1 MGLKEMYHSAEDAWY
16 SFLDKVDNVIPIY
29 RVVDPVDKVV
39 PSFGVVLAVI
49 AALLFVFVGLPLL
62 GGGSTNVVLNFRDEQ
77 GNPIQGLSVEVSY
90 GDYSA
95 EPVTNSLG
103 NISLSNV
110 PVGTTIFLSAQHPD
124 YGLLSEEAT
133 VSEANEKLSFTLS
146 LAKAPPSELSFQFT
160 DLGGLSLSGKPV
172 SIQLSCTTGVS
183 LPQSTYTTSD
193 GVFSITPP
201 ADCGNIVGSVS
212 ANGYI
217 TKDGVVFSVSN
228 PIVQLQ
234 SLVIEK
240 GKVKVTVRDTQTNAV
255 VPGLDVE
262 LLSNE
267 GASIDSIV
275 TNSFGVSIFNN
286 VPVGAYYASVTDPN
300 RNYALTTG
308 DPITVSPN
316 QTVSSDI
323 QVGKQ
328 VQGIVTVF
336 VNDKTSGNPVVDAI
350 IKLVGK
356 NDNKLFSTQTITAS
370 NPSVSFE
377 LTDKGPFIVTA
388 SHDNYLAQS
397 KDIGLLN
404 GDSSVTFAFEK
415 LTASNSGKVS
425 VNVKDEDNLPVDNAQ
440 VFLYDSTTGFI
451 AHAYESKITDV
462 NGTAHF
468 TGVNSGNYFARATK
482 YPAGPSD
489 SQPFTTDK
497 SVPAQASLT
506 LQIGQGTVQVIVKDT
521 EGTPVPFALVE
532 FLTDGSDECT
542 PGKCTVQSD
551 ALGIASKSFKADRK
565 VYVNVNAPGFS
576 GFSSTSHQLYAGKT
590 ELIQVKL
597 PKTILGDSPRI
608 VFVDVKDPIT
618 GASAK
623 EIKSGKAYVA
633 LFQLQIPT
641 ALPLDTA
648 GVHIRVGDESLS
660 ENDSIRI
667 IAAQIPNTSV
677 IKGTSYHPDEGYEV
691 DQENLTN
698 GESKWINAEWD
709 NPNPGVYEFGVVVR
723 ADDDVSVL
731 DPLTLYY
738 RAWGIEDNDWLRDPV
753 DNVLGK
759 SSSSAGKEG
768 QYAEAYQK
776 IYYSGKPIVCEEE
789 FCYSGE
795 TILNLDDEL
804 LIDGP
809 PYSLSVNK
817 NFIYSFVLTS
827 ADETTFEDPRLRV
840 FISNDGFSPSSE
852 AVFTEY
858 HVIGTNG
865 QPIEASGLSTND
877 IPGGEGQGLNV
888 GEMKQYQN
896 ISGEFSF
903 LTKKVEGTQIIIQLI
918 DAGDIVFEKS
928 IDLDIYSANTLN
940 ISVNPDTASAFVP
953 TEFTISVKDAQGFD
967 VPEALVSLLKI
978 DPNKNQQFITKK
990 TTDPTGKVIIL
1001 APPSLPYTRFVF
1013 DATKGGY
1020 ASDPVEIIVDENIVK
1035 FNPTQLSFT
1044 LPNAPNTEQF
1054 LPLDITNLSQETLL
1068 LKKATLT
1075 GDFQG
1080 FLSNGEMQNYVKQ
1093 YENVTSIGPIQEKT
1107 IQVKAST
1114 SPVVNVVSNKGL
1126 KGNLSLTF
1134 QSVSSSQEWVQNV
1147 PIQVGIKVITD
1158 CDEGGILLSGTPG
1171 SGELMTTSFNSK
1183 SQTPFQIL
1191 NTCIVD
1197 GQPFPLKNLKAK
1209 VVWKSQPIGNVELS
1223 MNDIEASNQAV
1234 EVLKNG
1240 SYVPFFEVFR
1250 TSDDT
1255 IYESLLTFTPF
1266 PKQLGETAQ
1275 FTITIA
1281 GEAGTGS
1288 KVQTIS
1294 ETFDVKIKVTNLE
1307 SCVKFDPEPEQ
1318 TIQMDMDEDEVEFK
1332 VDTSDCG
1339 NVPVDLWFCAG
1350 QGNENCRGGA
1360 PEGRLYLSQ
1369 FTINNLQGSKT
1380 LTIERKGGTLPGAYD
1395 ITVDARVPG
1404 ISYYQIASLNV
1415 EIQSDS
1421 SYAFDV
1427 EKPSFVLYAKNAKDS
1442 SSVINRK
1449 LLEPVKVTASV
1460 CDWGEASSK
1469 GSNFLVSA
1477 GVGFIVAEIAV
1488 LAYGAELGIIQVLGP
1503 LGFCPVC
1510 AVIGIVVFLVLNEL
1524 LAEDPCD
1531 DDTTETLQDYI
1542 INLAGTT
1549 APDGEGKGDPPD
1561 AIDVKISTN
1570 ASPHISA
1577 DWELSASQPI
1587 SKKGVASQTAAV
1599 VVENKSGYT
1608 DPYPLFGV
1616 MTLRATIHD
1625 NGDPSH
1631 SGNASVQCE
1640 SGGFSNFDIGPTASQ
1655 GSCHPTSDDSVL
1667 EEKFHVKFKTQD
1679 TDNSLPNLTFDSV
1692 ACSDGSQLGQS
1703 GKGALPR
1710 VALNWGWND
1719 TTGIPINACDAL
1731 NGNYIYC
1738 DATQFNIMMMKR
1750 VKALDEFL
1758 AANNYQ
1764 FTCPENPGKQNTSAT
1779 FPSNTSMGANL
1790 IGITQV
1796 GYQFASSDATAVTFT
1811 ADVNNTTS
1819 STQSADVLI
1828 IVGSNNSNDTI
1839 PNSCTASG
1847 SIPANSGTTISC
1859 TITNFGLSSD
1869 YYAEF
1874 TLSSTTTSNI
1884 AFSQPIVT
1892 LNTKSVEQQNAGTCD
1907 DLPKTTALISGIPG
1921 INYWIDGADPE
1932 YGTYVNDNT
1941 VTFTPAVPNVQA
1953 LNNLLHFDA
1962 YLIRDGYSADFEE
1975 DFRDYYVNNS
1985 FADAPT
1991 WFKGLGNAPV
2001 FSKYYGTD
2009 KLAFTN
2015 KYFNDSTLPAAG
2027 KYRVDLSIFFGDDWS
2042 FFNGDGSPDAG
2053 IAVEFY
2059 HLENP
2064 FPNSPFYRMPM
2075 NGMVGLEN
2083 TVYDRI
2089 GYGVE
2094 YINNGPEI
2102 IQINDSLIQTYS
2114 GVGSSA
2120 LSQVTV
2126 EESSDLRKLNSI
2138 PSTRGNLLEVT
2149 SNAGTST
2156 GSMTFTPSLATPL
2169 MMRVNHAVTPN
2180 PFAAYYQITSNG
2192 VPQDTGNTLTFWEGA
2207 GNCYDFTGTPIYEKF
2222 NYSPDR
2228 AGLPTDKYP
2237 NWPYLY
2243 AVDWEKALV
2252 GGNAHLR
2259 TIFYT
2264 PTDGVYSLNA
2274 EAGTGK
2280 FITANYPE
2288 YSNTQLLD
2296 GITTMP
2302 YNNASA
2308 AINSIQDVFDLV
2320 GEGKICVSD
2329 SGVKARFFWNPETIY
2344 KQTGQTSISAVTN
2357 QLKAGNTCLGPPGG
2371 N

>member
-1 MGLKEMYHSAEDAWY
+1 MYHSAEDAWY
-16 SFLDKVDNVIPIY
+16 SFLDKVDTVIPIY
-29 RVVDPVDKVV
+29 SVVDPIDKVV
-39 PSFGVVLAVI
+39 PSFAIVLALL

-62 GGGSTNVVLNFRDEQ
+62 GGGSTDVVLNFRDEQ
-77 GNPIQGLSVEVSY
+77 GNPIQGLSVQVSY
-90 GDYSA
+90 GDFSS

-103 NISLSNV
+103 NIPLSNV
-110 PVGTTIFLSAQHPD
+110 PVGTTIFVSAQHPN
-124 YGLLSEEAT
+124 YGAFSEEAT
-133 VSEANEKLSFTLS
+133 VSEPNEKLSFTLS
-146 LAKAPPSELSFQFT
+146 LSKAPPSELSFQFT
-160 DLGGLSLSGKPV
+160 DLGGLSLSGKPI
-172 SIQLSCTTGVS
+172 SIQLSCTTGAP
-183 LPQSTYTTSD
+183 LKQSTFITSD

-201 ADCGNIVGSVS
+201 ADCGNLVGSVS
-212 ANGYI
+212 ANGYVK
-217 TKDGVVFSVSN
+217 KDGVVFSVSN

-234 SLVIEK
+234 SLVVET
-240 GKVKVTVRDTQTNAV
+240 GKVKVTVRDDLTNAALV
-255 VPGLDVE
+255 GMDVE
-262 LLSNE
+262 LISQQ
-267 GASIDSIV
+267 GASINSIV
-275 TNSFGVSIFNN
+275 TNSFGVSIFSN
-286 VPVGAYYASVTDPN
+286 VPVGSYYASVTDPN
-300 RNYALTTG
+300 GNYALTTG

-316 QTVSSDI
+316 QTVNAEVSL
-323 QVGKQ
+323 GKQ
-328 VQGIVTVF
+328 VQGVVKVF
-336 VNDKTSGNPVVDAI
+336 VNDKATGNPVIDSIV
-350 IKLVGK
+350 KLVGK
-356 NDNKLFSTQTITAS
+356 NDNKLYASKSITPNES
-370 NPSVSFE
+370 SLSFE
-377 LTDKGPFIVTA
+377 LTDKGPFVVTA
-388 SHDNYLAQS
+388 SHANYLAQS

-404 GDSSVTFAFEK
+404 GEQSVTFAMEK

-425 VNVKDEDNLPVDNAQ
+425 VSVKDEDNLPVDNAQ
-440 VFLYDSTTGFI
+440 VFLYDASTGFI
-451 AHAYESKITDV
+451 AHAYEPKITDV

-506 LQIGQGTVQVIVKDT
+506 LKIGQGTVQVIVKDT
-521 EGTPVPFALVE
+521 EGTPVPFALVQ
-532 FLTDGSDECT
+532 FLTDGSDECA

-551 ALGIASKSFKADRK
+551 ALGMASKSFKADRK
-565 VYVNVNAPGFS
+565 VYVNVTAPGFS
-576 GFSSTSHQLYAGKT
+576 GFSSTSHQLYSGKT

-608 VFVDVKDPIT
+608 VFVDVVDPIT
-618 GASAK
+618 GTSAK

-641 ALPLDTA
+641 ALQLDTA

-667 IAAQIPNTSV
+667 VTTQIPNTSV
-677 IKGTSYHPDEGYEV
+677 IKGTSYQPDEGYDA

-709 NPNPGVYEFGVVVR
+709 SPEPGVYEFGVVVR

-753 DNVLGK
+753 DNVLGE

-795 TILNLDDEL
+795 TILNEDDEL

-809 PYSLSVNK
+809 PYGLSVNK
-817 NFIYSFVLTS
+817 NFTYSFVLTS
-827 ADETTFEDPRLRV
+827 ADETTFENPRLRV
-840 FISNDGFSPSSE
+840 FFSNDGFSPSSE

-865 QPIEASGLSTND
+865 QPIDADGLSTND
-877 IPGGEGQGLNV
+877 VPGGEGQGLSV
-888 GEMKQYQN
+888 GQMKQYQN

-903 LTKKVEGTQIIIQLI
+903 LTKKVEATQILIQLI

-928 IDLDIYSANTLN
+928 IDLDIYSSNTLN
-940 ISVNPDTASAFVP
+940 IEVNPDTASAFVP

-967 VPEALVSLLKI
+967 VPDALVSLLKI
-978 DPNKNQQFITKK
+978 DPNKSQQFITKK
-990 TTDPTGKVIIL
+990 TTDPTGKVVII
-1001 APPSLPYTRFVF
+1001 APPSLPYTHFVF

-1020 ASDPVEIIVDENIVK
+1020 ASDPVEIIVDQNIVK

-1054 LPLDITNLSQETLL
+1054 LPLDITNLSQETLI

-1093 YENVTSIGPIQEKT
+1093 YVDVTSIGPVQEKT

-1114 SPVVNVVSNKGL
+1114 SPVVNVISNKGL

-1147 PIQVGIKVITD
+1147 PITVGIKVITD
-1158 CDEGGILLSGTPG
+1158 CDEGGIQLSGTPG
-1171 SGELMTTSFNSK
+1171 SGELITTSFNSK

-1191 NTCIVD
+1191 NTCMVD

-1240 SYVPFFEVFR
+1240 TFVPFFDEFR

-1255 IYESLLTFTPF
+1255 LYESLLTFTPF

-1275 FTITIA
+1275 FTVTIA

-1294 ETFDVKIKVTNLE
+1294 ESFDVKIKVTNLE

-1318 TIQMDMDEDEVEFK
+1318 TITMDSDEDEVEFK
-1332 VDTSDCG
+1332 VDTSACG
-1339 NVPVDLWFCAG
+1339 SVPVDLWFCAG

-1369 FTINNLQGSKT
+1369 FTANDVSGSKT
-1380 LTIERKGGTLPGAYD
+1380 FTIERKGGTLPGAYD

-1469 GSNFLVSA
+1469 GSNFLPAVGW
-1477 GVGFIVAEIAV
+1477 GVGAGAVTYALAASSAEFVAASTVCGPICVGVAVAIAV
-1488 LAYGAELGIIQVLGP
+1488 II
-1503 LGFCPVC
+1503 
-1510 AVIGIVVFLVLNEL
+1510 IVYDL
-1524 LAEDPCD
+1524 LADDPCD
-1531 DDTTETLQDYI
+1531 DDTTATLQDYV
-1542 INLAGTT
+1542 INLS
-1549 APDGEGKGDPPD
+1549 GESEPGDTPPD
-1561 AIDVKISTN
+1561 AIDVKISSN
-1570 ASPHISA
+1570 AAPHISGE
-1577 DWELSASQPI
+1577 WELSASQPI
-1587 SKKGVASQTAAV
+1587 SKKGVASQTAAIV
-1599 VVENKSGYT
+1599 VTNKTGYS

-1616 MTLRATIHD
+1616 MTLRAKIHD

-1631 SGNASVQCE
+1631 SGAAAVKCSSE
-1640 SGGFSNFDIGPTASQ
+1640 GFANFDIGPTGKQ
-1655 GSCHPTSDDSVL
+1655 GDCKPTSDDPIL

-1679 TDNSLPNLTFDSV
+1679 VDNSLPELTFDSV

-1710 VALNWGWND
+1710 VALNWAWND
-1719 TTGIPINACDAL
+1719 TTGIPIDACDAL
-1731 NGNYIYC
+1731 NGNHIYC

-1750 VKALDEFL
+1750 VKVLDEFL

-1764 FTCPENPGKQNTSAT
+1764 FTCPENPGKQKTSAT
-1779 FPSNTSMGANL
+1779 FPSNTSMGTNL
-1790 IGITQV
+1790 LGITAV
-1796 GYQFASSDATAVTFT
+1796 GYQFAPSGATTITFT

-1819 STQSADVLI
+1819 SAQTADVLVKI
-1828 IVGSNNSNDTI
+1828 GSNNSDDVI
-1839 PNSCTASG
+1839 PSPCTATS
-1847 SIPANSGTTISC
+1847 SVPAAGGAKLSC
-1859 TITNFGLSSD
+1859 TISGFGLSPS
-1869 YYAEF
+1869 YFAEF
-1874 TLSSTTTSNI
+1874 TLSSTTTSSI
-1884 AFSQPIVT
+1884 AFSQPIIT
-1892 LNTKSVEQQNAGTCD
+1892 LNTKSVEQQIAGTCD
-1907 DLPKTTALISGIPG
+1907 DLTKTTALMSGIPG
-1921 INYWIDGADPE
+1921 INYWIDSADPE
-1932 YGTYVNDNT
+1932 YGTYVNDET
-1941 VTFTPAVPNVQA
+1941 ITFTPSVPNVQA

-1991 WFKGLGNAPV
+1991 WFKGIGNAPV
-2001 FSKYYGTD
+2001 FSKFYGTD
-2009 KLAFTN
+2009 KLTFSN

-2027 KYRVDLSIFFGDDWS
+2027 KYRVDLSIFFGNDWS
-2042 FFNGDGSPDAG
+2042 FFDGNGSPKAG

-2064 FPNSPFYRMPM
+2064 FPNSPFYRMPFD
-2075 NGMVGLEN
+2075 GLVGLEN
-2083 TVYDRI
+2083 TIYDRI

-2094 YINNGPEI
+2094 YINSGPEI
-2102 IQINDSLIQTYS
+2102 VQINDSLIQTYS

-2120 LSQVTV
+2120 LSKVTV

-2149 SNAGTST
+2149 ANAGTST
-2156 GSMTFTPSLATPL
+2156 GTMTFTPSLATPL
-2169 MMRVNHAVTPN
+2169 MMRVNHNVTPN
-2180 PFAAYYQITSNG
+2180 PFASYYQLALNG

-2237 NWPYLY
+2237 SWPYLY

-2252 GGNAHLR
+2252 GGNAFLR

-2264 PTDGVYSLNA
+2264 PTDGSYSLNA
-2274 EAGTGK
+2274 EASTGK
-2280 FITANYPE
+2280 YITANYPT

-2296 GITTMP
+2296 GISTMP
-2302 YNNASA
+2302 YNNASST
-2308 AINSIQDVFDLV
+2308 INSIQDVFDLV

-2329 SGVKARFFWNPETIY
+2329 SGAKARFFWNPETIY